1 MNQQWVRM
9 KRFQGPIKSWIYLL
23 IVCEDVPSCFVDSVP
38 WSGLLWEGSA
48 RTLGLTQGFSGSW
61 RRETR
66 TGFQTHVIHLQMQ
79 YLAPSPV
86 RPSAMFWD
94 FEDSYRIFK
103 SFKLVLLL
111 WIMIISFLVWG
122 KLAARRTLLYFQ
134 FCPKCYSTL
143 FSRFI
148 STLHLFLVKPT
159 TFPPDNIS
167 WKTQFGQLLRNVFIF
182 VTKLLPCHPSP
193 KSRYCPFYNLSQ
205 SVSSLLCFM
214 DTLYPARWLLP
225 ICAETLS
232 NKALITHWRYMSKST
247 LANQSQA

>member
-1 MNQQWVRM
+1 
-9 KRFQGPIKSWIYLL
+9 
-23 IVCEDVPSCFVDSVP
+23 
-38 WSGLLWEGSA
+38 
-48 RTLGLTQGFSGSW
+48 
-61 RRETR
+61 
-66 TGFQTHVIHLQMQ
+66 
-79 YLAPSPV
+79 
-86 RPSAMFWD
+86 MFWD

-103 SFKLVLLL
+103 AC
-111 WIMIISFLVWG
+111 MIISFLIRG

-134 FCPKCYSTL
+134 FGANCYPTSSVVSYQPSTS
-143 FSRFI
+143 FWSNQQP
-148 STLHLFLVKPT
+148 FLLITSVEKRSLNS
-159 TFPPDNIS
+159 FLGMS
-167 WKTQFGQLLRNVFIF
+167 LS
-182 VTKLLPCHPSP
+182 LLPNCCPVTLSP

>member
-1 MNQQWVRM
+1 
-9 KRFQGPIKSWIYLL
+9 
-23 IVCEDVPSCFVDSVP
+23 
-38 WSGLLWEGSA
+38 
-48 RTLGLTQGFSGSW
+48 
-61 RRETR
+61 
-66 TGFQTHVIHLQMQ
+66 
-79 YLAPSPV
+79 
-86 RPSAMFWD
+86 MFWD

-111 WIMIISFLVWG
+111 WIMMISFLVWG